1 MYLVFDTETTGLPKN
16 YRAPISDLDNW
27 PRLVQLSWAW
37 FDQDGQA
44 WDRYDYI
51 VKPDGF
57 IIPEEATKIHRI
69 SQEQAAAEGHEIQ
82 EVLSEFAEQLVR
94 AEALVGHNID
104 FDDKIIGSEFYRYQV
119 PNELEAAKKICT
131 MKTGA
136 EVCKISNGRGGY
148 KWPNLAELHRC
159 LFERDFEDA
168 HNAMV
173 DVLACARC
181 FFEIRRRGVI
191 I

>member
-37 FDQDGQA
+37 FDRDGQA

-57 IIPEEATKIHRI
+57 VIPEEATKIHRI
-69 SQEQAAAEGHEIQ
+69 SQEQAMAEGREIQ
-82 EVLSEFAEQLVR
+82 EVLSEFAEQLGR

-119 PNELEAAKKICT
+119 LNELETAKKICT

-168 HNAMV
+168 HNAMA

-181 FFEIRRRGVI
+181 FFEIRRREI
-191 I
+191 IV